1 MSTLICG
8 IDEAGRGPLAGPVT
22 ASAVVLGTD
31 FPTDELADSKTIPQP
46 KREILTKL
54 ILSAAFDYAVGWVW
68 PEEIDRYN
76 IHNASLLAMKRAF
89 EGLHCLPEEVLVD
102 GLYVPEIPVP
112 GRAVVDG
119 DALHHEIM
127 AASILAKTARD
138 RWMIRYSWLEP
149 RYGFERHK
157 GYGTAEHRELCR
169 IHGLCPIH
177 RKSFRIELDLHPTL
191 PFDGS
196 DPAAVSSTG
205 TSRGSTE

>member
-1 MSTLICG
+1 MENILCG

-22 ASAVVLGTD
+22 ASAVVLNSD
-31 FPTDELADSKTIPQP
+31 FPSDKLADSKTIPEK
-46 KREILTKL
+46 KRELLTRL
-54 ILSAAFDYAVGWVW
+54 ILANAVDYAVGWVW
-68 PEEIDRYN
+68 PEEIDKYN

-89 EGLHCLPEEVLVD
+89 EGLHCLPEKVLVD
-102 GLYVPEIPVP
+102 GLYVPDIPVNCT
-112 GRAVVDG
+112 AIVDG

-177 RKSFRIELDLHPTL
+177 RKSFRIDLNNTK
-191 PFDGS
+191 
-196 DPAAVSSTG
+196 
-205 TSRGSTE
+205 